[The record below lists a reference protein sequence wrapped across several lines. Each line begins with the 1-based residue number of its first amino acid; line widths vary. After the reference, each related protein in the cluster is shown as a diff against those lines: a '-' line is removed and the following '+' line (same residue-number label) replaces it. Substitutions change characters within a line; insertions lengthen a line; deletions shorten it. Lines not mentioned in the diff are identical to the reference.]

1 MVYVEIENEKAFRK
15 HKQLLPTCY
24 SLYRALK
31 PHRNKISNFFKC
43 I

>member
-31 PHRNKISNFFKC
+31 PQQEQN
-43 I
+43 